1 MIKKL
6 KLFVVALGFLALVS
20 CNNNERNE
28 QANVEEREIEVQE
41 DTPEE
46 KDVEL
51 NVDADN
57 KEIGVE
63 TEDVN
68 IDLKGEDDDNKDN
81 KN

>member
-6 KLFVVALGFLALVS
+6 KLFVVDLGFLALVS
-20 CNNNERNE
+20 CNNNERSE
-28 QANVEEREIEVQE
+28 QANVEEKEIEVQE

-46 KDVEL
+46 KDVKL

-63 TEDVN
+63 TEDVDIN
-68 IDLKGEDDDNKDN
+68 LKGEDDDNKDN